1 MSLNSLCLGSMTHA
15 SNHPDYLCFFS
26 GTCLDSLHSDK
37 ASCPGSC
44 IPKPTAVLAL
54 LIATAL
60 PLSLLLNSFICS
72 ALEHLRQLSVH
83 HLSPTPA
90 DRRSLNHAVIRIY
103 HTHLVCLTRFGSNT
117 LAIVI
122 KRRIN
127 ARPAVF
133 FPHLRFDFIL
143 PGPKRRRI
151 SIAKTVP
158 ITSAQLG
165 PF

>member
-1 MSLNSLCLGSMTHA
+1 MPPTTRIIYVSSLELVSTLFIPTKPLV
-15 SNHPDYLCFFS
+15 PDPVYL
-26 GTCLDSLHSDK
+26 
-37 ASCPGSC
+37 
-44 IPKPTAVLAL
+44 KPTAVLAL
-54 LIATAL
+54 LIAAAL
-60 PLSLLLNSFICS
+60 LLSFLLNSFTCS
-72 ALEHLRQLSVH
+72 ALEQLRHLSVH

-103 HTHLVCLTRFGSNT
+103 HTHPVCLTRFGSNT

-122 KRRIN
+122 KRRII